1 MSMPAFA
8 RRVMELEKKVKV
20 FEAYRYMRIGGV
32 VDVTAPDLPLENC
45 MWADGSL
52 ALFDLWPELKAKYE
66 NGGFSGLLL
75 PCDCSDEDKT
85 TYPLKWVPDS
95 PNPTG
100 LFVPRLIGLFARYC
114 AGGKA
119 GKYGADT
126 GRGYDGWVSSIAG
139 ELDTGLH
146 IEGDLTPVKSN
157 FRQAVEQT
165 TISNT
170 SDGFRVNLSSAWGL
184 THTGS
189 EFAPAHYHQ
198 PIALYLGRSAEI

>member
-1 MSMPAFA
+1 MGRGQVKNLIKQPCGALSRAAPAPVPVRAGSGVPLLNNRSRLPWQVWKRKAQPIA
-8 RRVMELEKKVKV
+8 R
-20 FEAYRYMRIGGV
+20 
-32 VDVTAPDLPLENC
+32 TAFFC
-45 MWADGSL
+45 
-52 ALFDLWPELKAKYE
+52 
-66 NGGFSGLLL
+66 
-75 PCDCSDEDKT
+75 
-85 TYPLKWVPDS
+85 
-95 PNPTG
+95 
-100 LFVPRLIGLFARYC
+100 PRRSARYC
-114 AGGKA
+114 GAGRA

-165 TISNT
+165 TISNA

-198 PIALYLGRSAEI
+198 PIALYLGRPAEV